1 MSGDDRSDHN
11 GNPNGTI
18 VPLLAPQPPR
28 PRALPAHP
36 LEPEYTGALRSKYCL
51 ECSVT

>member
-18 VPLLAPQPPR
+18 VPLLAPPPPLR
-28 PRALPAHP
+28 PAHSQP
-36 LEPEYTGALRSKYCL
+36 IHPNIQGHSEANIA
-51 ECSVT
+51 